1 MTPRAVTFAVLGFAA
16 GCAATRE
23 VPPSQG
29 ARFSGPAAD
38 APLPLSLDAAREAHR
53 MHEEKRHLRFLEAI
67 RPGHLLRET
76 GAAVPQSRIDAGEV
90 SVAEL
95 RHAGRLL
102 FEHEYTLAE
111 GLGDARA
118 RAAAGRGESPF
129 RRVHEARRGGPETTT
144 CASCH
149 WRGGQGGAG
158 ALVDASLVL
167 GDGDLADGA
176 DPRNPPPLQGSGA
189 VEALA
194 AEMTRDLQAARARL
208 VERAREEGRA
218 VETRLVTKGVD
229 FGVLRAGADGSV
241 DAAGVDGVDPDLVVK
256 PFGWKGTFATIR
268 DFISESLQLHFG
280 IQSEDLV
287 REHARHPDPG
297 LAGSGTDPEDPD
309 GDGVT
314 GELGSG
320 QLTALTVFVATAEL
334 PVIRPPAALHGFE
347 PAAKNLQAP
356 VPTDFLETW
365 ARGRAVFEEAGCAR
379 CHRPVLVLE
388 SAVYRTR
395 SSVTRGVLEIDL
407 SRDGESPRLE
417 HDPDLGGY
425 PVYLFSDLKRH
436 DLGPESASLH
446 EDRGVA
452 PREYLT
458 RRLWGLA
465 SSSPYFYDGRAA
477 SLDAAIE
484 AHAGDAIDSRSAFQ
498 ALGRED
504 QGALRIYLLSLT
516 RERRIVVP

>member
-1 MTPRAVTFAVLGFAA
+1 MKLRATIIAIVGAA
-16 GCAATRE
+16 GCAAPPAPPPRE
-23 VPPSQG
+23 AHPPAVAEV
-29 ARFSGPAAD
+29 AR
-38 APLPLSLDAAREAHR
+38 APLGIDAAREAHR
-53 MHEEKRHLRFLEAI
+53 IHEEKRNLRFLEAI

-76 GAAVPQSRIDAGEV
+76 GVAVPQSRIDAGEV

-95 RHAGRLL
+95 RRAGRFL

-129 RRVHEARRGGPETTT
+129 RRVHEGRHGGPETTT

-149 WRGGQGGAG
+149 WRGGPGGAG

-176 DPRNPPPLQGSGA
+176 DPRNPPPLPGSGA

-194 AEMTRDLQAARARL
+194 AEMTRDLHAARERL
-208 VERAREEGRA
+208 VERARAEGRA
-218 VETRLVTKGVD
+218 VETKLVTKGVD
-229 FGVLRAGADGSV
+229 FGVLRASEDGSV

-297 LAGSGTDPEDPD
+297 LAGSGSDPEDPD

-334 PVIRPPAALHGFE
+334 PVIRPPAALHGFG

-356 VPTDFLETW
+356 VPTDFLEPW
-365 ARGRAVFEEAGCAR
+365 VRGRAVFEETGCAR

-388 SAVYRTR
+388 NAIYRTR
-395 SSVTRGVLEIDL
+395 SSVTGGVLEIDL

-417 HDPDLGGY
+417 RDPELGGY
-425 PVYLFSDLKRH
+425 PVQLFSDLKRH
-436 DLGPESASLH
+436 NLGPESASLH

-452 PREYLT
+452 PRQYLT

-484 AHAGDAIDSRSAFQ
+484 AHGGDAIDSRSAFQ
-498 ALGRED
+498 ALARED

-516 RERRIVVP
+516 RERRLVIP